1 MKKTFFAL
9 MLMLVSVVTINAQ
22 TLTSNPWMTVLPG
35 NDDVVVLLS
44 FDNDGTCAL
53 AIANEEVQEED
64 VMKLT
69 ITVTATIPG
78 TYTLNNNSLNIKL
91 DKEKADL
98 NFDYEIEGVDGQA
111 KKMIEAMLKPELEKQ
126 KPEMKKEIL
135 QDLPLSNME
144 TIKVVSIDKEK
155 LVLADD
161 SGQEMTFVPVPEN

>member
-35 NDDVVVLLS
+35 NDNVVVLLS

-53 AIANEEVQEED
+53 VIANEEVQEED

-69 ITVTATIPG
+69 ITVTAMIPG
-78 TYTLNNNSLNIKL
+78 AYTLNGDNLNIKL

-111 KKMIEAMLKPELEKQ
+111 KKMVEAMLKPELEKQ
-126 KPEMKKEIL
+126 KPMLKNEVLKSIPDMGNLTIVS
-135 QDLPLSNME
+135 LSNDE
-144 TIKVVSIDKEK
+144 
-155 LVLADD
+155 LVLANED
-161 SGQEMTFVPVPEN
+161 GEELTFKVAPEE